1 MDGTAERV
9 GRRLR
14 TRLYLHLMC
23 LPLAQH
29 RRLAGG
35 DMVSRLLMDVQ
46 LVQQATVTAMIT
58 LARQSLSAVALLL
71 VAGLMAPWL
80 TLAAAL
86 VLPVVG
92 LVVGGLSSRVKRAA
106 AGGQDQVGRMAARA
120 ARGLAAVRL

>member
-1 MDGTAERV
+1 
-9 GRRLR
+9 
-14 TRLYLHLMC
+14 
-23 LPLAQH
+23 
-29 RRLAGG
+29 
-35 DMVSRLLMDVQ
+35 MVSRLLMDVQ

-120 ARGLAAVRL
+120 ARGLAAVGL